1 VVLEWHGDD
10 DLKALD
16 EALLALR
23 EDNNPMLLSEY
34 DGFCTGLIVCPER
47 ISSKEWL
54 TRVWG
59 SDGPPKFE
67 NMEHMQHVIDLII
80 GHYNRVAEMLRP
92 PAYYG
97 PVLTEDSRTGEVL
110 WEFWVEGFMTAFA
123 LYPEA
128 WKRVT
133 RYGDDRE
140 LAAIMSLL
148 DLSKFARTRSERSQK
163 EKAEYDKDAP
173 DVITDVVLELNRF
186 AKEQPPEALFGG
198 EPTAKWH
205 SAKMT
210 NAPLRAGGKIGRND
224 PCSCGSGRKYKKC
237 CGAN

>member
-1 VVLEWHGDD
+1 MEWHGDD

-16 EALLALR
+16 EALLALP

-34 DGFCTGLIVCPER
+34 DGFCAGLIVCPKR
-47 ISSKEWL
+47 ISPTEWL

-59 SDGPPKFE
+59 GDGPPEFE
-67 NMEHMQHVIDLII
+67 NMEHMQHVIDLIM

-97 PVLTEDSRTGEVL
+97 PVLTEDHRTGKVL
-110 WEFWVEGFMTAFA
+110 WEFWMDGFMTAFA

-133 RYGDDRE
+133 RHGDDRAI
-140 LAAIMSLL
+140 AAIMSLL
-148 DLSKFARTRSERSQK
+148 DLSKFARTRPNYSEE

-198 EPTAKWH
+198 GTQ
-205 SAKMT
+205 SATPPSNMPSP
-210 NAPLRAGGKIGRND
+210 PLHARRKVGRND
-224 PCSCGSGRKYKKC
+224 PCPCGSGRKYKKC